1 METNVKK
8 QHVDID
14 YTFER
19 VPNEN
24 RKGFWSMFVI
34 MLGFTFFSASMW
46 TGVTLAEGLDFKGFL
61 LAVLLGGLFL
71 AVYTGFLGY
80 VGAKTGLNFDLLCR
94 RVYGHNGS
102 KLPSAMIAL
111 TQIGWTGVGFAMFA
125 YPMCAVFNWVD
136 AAGTP
141 LPGMLWLMTII
152 IGILIT
158 TSAYFGVKGL
168 EIVSWI
174 SVPLIAILG
183 VYAMIKATVDGGGM
197 MAIFAKSVGNL
208 TIVQGAGL
216 VIGSFVS
223 GGTATP
229 NFTRFSKQR
238 PAVVTTVIAFFI
250 GNTLMFFFGGVAG
263 AFTGQNDIFYVMAA
277 MGLMIPAILVLGANI
292 WTTNDNGLYTGGLGL
307 SNIFSFIKIKGK
319 PIRKRPWVLIAGV
332 VAIVAAVWLYNNFVN
347 WLNILNCTLPPIGA
361 LIIVDFFRH
370 RKEYM
375 DDGAE
380 VKSIRWWC
388 IGAEVVGSLVG
399 MLFGGYLIPS
409 FSWGIPAVFAMVAAL
424 IIYFIGEF
432 VSKRQ

>member
-1 METNVKK
+1 MYSMEVKEKK

-19 VPNEN
+19 VPDEN
-24 RKGFWSMFVI
+24 RKGFWAMFVI

-46 TGVTLAEGLDFKGFL
+46 TGVTLANGLDFKGFI

-71 AVYTGFLGY
+71 AVYTGFLGF

-94 RVYGHNGS
+94 RVYGSEGS

-125 YPMCAVFNWVD
+125 YPLADVFGWQ
-136 AAGTP
+136 GE
-141 LPGMLWLMTII
+141 GMIWLMTII

-168 EIVSWI
+168 EIVSWV

-183 VYAMIKATVDGGGM
+183 TYAMVKAAVDGGGFT
-197 MAIFAKSVGNL
+197 AVFAKSAGNL
-208 TIVQGAGL
+208 TIIEGAGL

-229 NFTRFSKQR
+229 NFTRFSKQK

-277 MGLMIPAILVLGANI
+277 MGLMLPAILVLGANI

-307 SNIFSFIKIKGK
+307 SNIFSFIKIKGQ

-332 VAIVAAVWLYNNFVN
+332 IAIVTAIWLYNNFCN

-361 LIIVDFFRH
+361 LIIVDFFRY
-370 RKEYM
+370 KKDYM
-375 DDGAE
+375 RDDVKIKKVRWWRIIAE
-380 VKSIRWWC
+380 VL
-388 IGAEVVGSLVG
+388 GSLTG
-399 MLFGGYLIPS
+399 MLFGGFLVPG
-409 FSWGIPAVFAMVAAL
+409 FSWGIPAIFAMIVAL
-424 IIYFIGEF
+424 VVYFIGEA
-432 VSKRQ
+432 VTGKKAEA